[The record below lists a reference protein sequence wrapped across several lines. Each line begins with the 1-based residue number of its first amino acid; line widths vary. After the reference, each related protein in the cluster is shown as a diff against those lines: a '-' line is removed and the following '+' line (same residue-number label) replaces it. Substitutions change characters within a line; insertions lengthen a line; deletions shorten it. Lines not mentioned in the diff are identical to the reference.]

1 MKKDMHSSQKNIG
14 HAFKDA
20 LTSGSFAVIAEIKR
34 RSPSAG
40 NLYTKEDIASLA
52 RQYRKGGA
60 ACLSILT
67 NGSFFNGSAAD
78 LKRAR
83 EVAGIPVLRKDFL
96 TSLEDIHETQ
106 AMGADALLLIVA
118 DVAPDMLRP
127 LHELSLSLN
136 LDVLT
141 EIRTQ
146 TELEAA
152 VAAGAYMIAVNQRG
166 SPRAARFTV
175 DYGKAVE
182 MGRLFAE
189 FKNDI
194 VKVAASGI
202 GVEGGTRIADL
213 PAAGYNAALI
223 GEALIAAADP
233 TARLQS
239 LLAEARQATETY
251 S

>member
-1 MKKDMHSSQKNIG
+1 MKKDMHSSQQNIG

-20 LTSGSFAVIAEIKR
+20 LTSESFSVIAEIKR

-52 RQYRKGGA
+52 RQYRQGGA

-67 NGSFFNGSAAD
+67 NGPFFDGSAAD

-83 EVAGIPVLRKDFL
+83 EITGIPVLRKDFL
-96 TSLEDIHETQ
+96 TGLEDIYETQ

-127 LHELSLSLN
+127 LHELSLNLG

-146 TELEAA
+146 AEFEAA
-152 VAAGAYMIAVNQRG
+152 IAAGAYMIAVNQR
-166 SPRAARFTV
+166 SNPKTARFTV
-175 DYGKAVE
+175 DYSKAVE
-182 MGRLFAE
+182 MSRLFAK
-189 FKNDI
+189 FKNDV

-202 GVEGGTRIADL
+202 GVEGGTCMADL
-213 PAAGYNAALI
+213 AAAGYNALTT
-223 GEALIAAADP
+223 L
-233 TARLQS
+233 TFCQ
-239 LLAEARQATETY
+239 
-251 S
+251 